1 MSQQLTF
8 SLSFKEALEKED
20 FFLSECNLNASAVLG
35 DWENWAYGIMV
46 LVGPKYSGKTHL
58 CSAWSKET
66 NALRI
71 NVKEVY
77 DNLDQC
83 LRIDFV
89 CIEDIDKVKNLEK
102 KTKQQTEEALFHL
115 INHFV
120 QRGKKALFS
129 AKEMPN
135 QWRLS
140 LKDLES
146 RMLSFNK
153 VSIKEPDD
161 KLILALLLK
170 LFNDRQVTLG
180 HNELHHIASRI
191 DRSFSGM
198 YEFVQLLDKKSLA
211 LQRKINLSLIKETI
225 KDLTREEYQKS

>member
-8 SLSFKEALEKED
+8 SLSYKEALERED
-20 FFLSECNLNASAVLG
+20 FFFSRCNSNAATVLG
-35 DWENWAYGIMV
+35 DWDNWTFGMMV

-58 CSAWSKET
+58 SSVWSKET

-71 NVKEVY
+71 NVNEVT
-77 DNLDQC
+77 DRLDQC
-83 LRIDFV
+83 LKLDFV
-89 CIEDIDKVKNLEK
+89 CIEDIDNIIDLEEK
-102 KTKQQTEEALFHL
+102 RKREIEEALFHL

-120 QRGKKALFS
+120 QRSKKALFS
-129 AKEMPN
+129 AKKMPH
-135 QWRLS
+135 QWQLR

-153 VSIKEPDD
+153 VLIKEPDD

-170 LFNDRQVTLG
+170 LFNDRQVKVG
-180 HNELHHIASRI
+180 HDELKHIALRI

-198 YEFVQLLDKKSLA
+198 NEFVQLLDKKSLT
-211 LQRKINLSLIKETI
+211 LQKKINYSLINETI
-225 KDLTREEYQKS
+225 KEMNRLECQ

>member
-20 FFLSECNLNASAVLG
+20 FFFSSCNLNAANVLG
-35 DWENWAYGIMV
+35 DWDKWAYGVMV
-46 LVGPKYSGKTHL
+46 LVGPKHSGKSHL
-58 CSAWSKET
+58 CSVWATET

-71 NVKEVY
+71 NVNELNNKL
-77 DNLDQC
+77 DNC
-83 LRIDFV
+83 LMMDFV
-89 CIEDIDKVKNLEK
+89 CIEDIDTMNGLEEVKK
-102 KTKQQTEEALFHL
+102 KETEEALFHL

-120 QRGKKALFS
+120 QRSKKVLFS
-129 AKEMPN
+129 AKKMPH

-170 LFNDRQVTLG
+170 LFNDRQVKVG
-180 HNELHHIASRI
+180 HEELKHIALRI

-198 YEFVQLLDKKSLA
+198 NEFVRLLDKKSLT
-211 LQRKINLSLIKETI
+211 LQRKINYSLINETI
-225 KDLTREEYQKS
+225 KEMNRLECQ

>member
-8 SLSFKEALEKED
+8 SLSYKEALEKED
-20 FFLSECNLNASAVLG
+20 FFFSRCNADATTVLG
-35 DWENWAYGIMV
+35 DWDNWTFGMMV

-58 CSAWSKET
+58 CSVWAKET

-71 NVKEVY
+71 SVNEVT
-77 DNLDQC
+77 DRLDQC
-83 LRIDFV
+83 LKVDFV
-89 CIEDIDKVKNLEK
+89 CIEDIDNIIDLEEK
-102 KTKQQTEEALFHL
+102 RKREIEEALFHL

-120 QRGKKALFS
+120 QRRKKVLFS
-129 AKEMPN
+129 AKKMPHHW
-135 QWRLS
+135 QLS

-170 LFNDRQVTLG
+170 LFNDRQVKVG
-180 HNELHHIASRI
+180 HDELKHIALRI

-198 YEFVQLLDKKSLA
+198 NEFVQLLDKKSLT
-211 LQRKINLSLIKETI
+211 LQRKINYSLINETI
-225 KDLTREEYQKS
+225 KEMNRLECQ

>member
-8 SLSFKEALEKED
+8 SLSYKEALEKED
-20 FFLSECNLNASAVLG
+20 FFFSRCNSDAATVLG
-35 DWENWAYGIMV
+35 DWDNWTFGMMV

-58 CSAWSKET
+58 CSVWAKET

-71 NVKEVY
+71 NLEEVN
-77 DNLDQC
+77 DRLHQC
-83 LRIDFV
+83 LKVDFV
-89 CIEDIDKVKNLEK
+89 CIEDIDNIIDLEEK
-102 KTKQQTEEALFHL
+102 RKREIEEALFHL

-120 QRGKKALFS
+120 QRSKKALFS
-129 AKEMPN
+129 AKKMPHHW
-135 QWRLS
+135 QLS

-170 LFNDRQVTLG
+170 LFNDRQVKVG
-180 HNELHHIASRI
+180 HDELKHIALRI

-198 YEFVQLLDKKSLA
+198 NEFVQLLDKKSLT
-211 LQRKINLSLIKETI
+211 LQRKINYSLINETI
-225 KDLTREEYQKS
+225 KEMNRLECQ

>member
-8 SLSFKEALEKED
+8 SLSYKEALEKED
-20 FFLSECNLNASAVLG
+20 FFFSRCNLNAATVLG
-35 DWENWAYGIMV
+35 NWDNWTFGMMV

-58 CSAWSKET
+58 CSVWAKET

-71 NVKEVY
+71 NVNEANDKFGH
-77 DNLDQC
+77 C
-83 LRIDFV
+83 LRMDFV
-89 CIEDIDKVKNLEK
+89 CIEDIDTMIDLEEKRK
-102 KTKQQTEEALFHL
+102 KEIEEALFHL

-129 AKEMPN
+129 AKKMPHHW
-135 QWRLS
+135 QLS

-170 LFNDRQVTLG
+170 LFNDRQVKVG
-180 HNELHHIASRI
+180 HDELKHIALRI

-198 YEFVQLLDKKSLA
+198 NEFVQLLDKKSLT
-211 LQRKINLSLIKETI
+211 LQRKINFSLINETI
-225 KDLTREEYQKS
+225 KEMNRSECQ

>member
-8 SLSFKEALEKED
+8 SLSYKEALEKED
-20 FFLSECNLNASAVLG
+20 FFFSRCNLNAATVLG
-35 DWENWAYGIMV
+35 NWDNWTFGMMV

-58 CSAWSKET
+58 CSVWAKET

-71 NVKEVY
+71 NVNEANNK
-77 DNLDQC
+77 LDQC
-83 LRIDFV
+83 LRMDFV
-89 CIEDIDKVKNLEK
+89 CIEDIDTMIDLEEKRK
-102 KTKQQTEEALFHL
+102 KEIEEALFHL

-129 AKEMPN
+129 AKKMPHHW
-135 QWRLS
+135 QLS

-170 LFNDRQVTLG
+170 LFNDRQVKVG
-180 HNELHHIASRI
+180 HDELKHIALRI

-198 YEFVQLLDKKSLA
+198 NEFVQLLDKKSLT
-211 LQRKINLSLIKETI
+211 LQRKINYSLINETI
-225 KDLTREEYQKS
+225 KDMNR

>member
-8 SLSFKEALEKED
+8 SLSYKEALEKED
-20 FFLSECNLNASAVLG
+20 FFLSRCNLNAATVLG
-35 DWENWAYGIMV
+35 NWDNWTFGMMV

-58 CSAWSKET
+58 CSVWAKET

-71 NVKEVY
+71 NVKEVN
-77 DNLDQC
+77 DKLDHC
-83 LRIDFV
+83 LRMDFV
-89 CIEDIDKVKNLEK
+89 CIEDIDTIIELEEKRK
-102 KTKQQTEEALFHL
+102 KDIEEALFHL

-129 AKEMPN
+129 AKKMPHHW
-135 QWRLS
+135 QLS

-170 LFNDRQVTLG
+170 LFNDRQVKVG
-180 HNELHHIASRI
+180 HEELKHIALRI

-198 YEFVQLLDKKSLA
+198 NEFVQLLDKKSLT
-211 LQRKINLSLIKETI
+211 LQRKINYSLINETI
-225 KDLTREEYQKS
+225 KEMNRLECQ

>member
-8 SLSFKEALEKED
+8 SLSYKEALEKED
-20 FFLSECNLNASAVLG
+20 FFFSRCNSDAAKVLG
-35 DWENWAYGIMV
+35 DWDNWTFGMMV

-58 CSAWSKET
+58 CSVWAKET

-71 NVKEVY
+71 NLKEVN
-77 DNLDQC
+77 DRLDQC
-83 LRIDFV
+83 LKLDFV
-89 CIEDIDKVKNLEK
+89 CIEDIDNIIDLEEK
-102 KTKQQTEEALFHL
+102 RKREIEEALFHL

-120 QRGKKALFS
+120 QRSKKALFS
-129 AKEMPN
+129 AKKMPHHW
-135 QWRLS
+135 QLS

-170 LFNDRQVTLG
+170 LFNDRQVKVG
-180 HNELHHIASRI
+180 HNELKHIALRI

-198 YEFVQLLDKKSLA
+198 NEFVQLLDKKSLT
-211 LQRKINLSLIKETI
+211 LQKKINYSLINETI
-225 KDLTREEYQKS
+225 KEMNRLECQ

>member
-8 SLSFKEALEKED
+8 SLSYKEALEKED
-20 FFLSECNLNASAVLG
+20 FFFSRCNLNAATVLG
-35 DWENWAYGIMV
+35 NWDNWTFGMMV

-58 CSAWSKET
+58 CSVWAKET

-71 NVKEVY
+71 NVNDANDK
-77 DNLDQC
+77 LDHC
-83 LRIDFV
+83 LRMDFV
-89 CIEDIDKVKNLEK
+89 CIEDIDTMIDIKEK
-102 KTKQQTEEALFHL
+102 RKKEIEEALFHL

-129 AKEMPN
+129 AKKMPHHW
-135 QWRLS
+135 QLS

-161 KLILALLLK
+161 KLIFALLLK
-170 LFNDRQVTLG
+170 LFNDRQVKVG
-180 HNELHHIASRI
+180 HDELKHIALRI

-198 YEFVQLLDKKSLA
+198 NEFVQLLDKKSLT
-211 LQRKINLSLIKETI
+211 LQRKINFSLINETI
-225 KDLTREEYQKS
+225 KEMNRSECQ

>member
-8 SLSFKEALEKED
+8 SLSYKEALEKED
-20 FFLSECNLNASAVLG
+20 FFFSRCNLNAATVLG
-35 DWENWAYGIMV
+35 NWDNWTFGMMV

-58 CSAWSKET
+58 CSVWAKET

-71 NVKEVY
+71 NVNEANNK
-77 DNLDQC
+77 LDQC
-83 LRIDFV
+83 LRMDFV
-89 CIEDIDKVKNLEK
+89 CIEDIDTMIDLEEKRK
-102 KTKQQTEEALFHL
+102 KEIEEALFHL

-129 AKEMPN
+129 AKKMPHHW
-135 QWRLS
+135 QLS

-170 LFNDRQVTLG
+170 LFNDRQVKVG
-180 HNELHHIASRI
+180 HDELKHIALRI

-198 YEFVQLLDKKSLA
+198 NEFVQLLDKKSLT
-211 LQRKINLSLIKETI
+211 LQRKINYSLINETI
-225 KDLTREEYQKS
+225 KEINRLECQ

>member
-8 SLSFKEALEKED
+8 SLSYKEALEKED
-20 FFLSECNLNASAVLG
+20 FFFSRCNLNAATVLG
-35 DWENWAYGIMV
+35 NWENWTFGMMV

-58 CSAWSKET
+58 CSVWAKET

-71 NVKEVY
+71 NVNDANDK
-77 DNLDQC
+77 LDHC
-83 LRIDFV
+83 LRMNFV
-89 CIEDIDKVKNLEK
+89 CIEDIDTMIDIKEK
-102 KTKQQTEEALFHL
+102 RKKEIEEALFHL

-129 AKEMPN
+129 AKKMPHHW
-135 QWRLS
+135 QLS

-161 KLILALLLK
+161 KLIFALLLK
-170 LFNDRQVTLG
+170 LFNDRQVKVG
-180 HNELHHIASRI
+180 HDELKHIALRI

-198 YEFVQLLDKKSLA
+198 NEFVQLLDKKSLT
-211 LQRKINLSLIKETI
+211 LQRKINFSLINETI
-225 KDLTREEYQKS
+225 KEMNRSECQ

>member
-8 SLSFKEALEKED
+8 SLSYKEALEKED
-20 FFLSECNLNASAVLG
+20 FFFSRCNLNAATVLG
-35 DWENWAYGIMV
+35 NWDNWTFGMMV
-46 LVGPKYSGKTHL
+46 LVGPKCSGKTHL
-58 CSAWSKET
+58 CSVWAKET

-71 NVKEVY
+71 NVNEANNK
-77 DNLDQC
+77 LDQC
-83 LRIDFV
+83 LRMDFV
-89 CIEDIDKVKNLEK
+89 CIEDIDTMIDLEEKRK
-102 KTKQQTEEALFHL
+102 KEIEEALFHL

-129 AKEMPN
+129 AKKMPHHW
-135 QWRLS
+135 QLS

-170 LFNDRQVTLG
+170 LFNDRQVKVG
-180 HNELHHIASRI
+180 HEELKHIALRI

-198 YEFVQLLDKKSLA
+198 NEFVQLLDKKSLT
-211 LQRKINLSLIKETI
+211 LQRKINYSLINETI
-225 KDLTREEYQKS
+225 KEMNRLECQ